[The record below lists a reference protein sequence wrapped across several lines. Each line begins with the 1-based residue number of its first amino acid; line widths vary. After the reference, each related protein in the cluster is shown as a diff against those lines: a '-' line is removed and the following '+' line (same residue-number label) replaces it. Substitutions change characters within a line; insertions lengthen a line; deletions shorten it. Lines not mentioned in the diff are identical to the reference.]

1 MKKQILGFIIFALIL
16 NFKVYSQNKIFLS
29 YKIENEIITNIDI
42 KDESK
47 YLLALNTQLKNLPDD
62 KILEIAES
70 SLIRET
76 VKKIELLKYMDLNQD
91 DKVIDQVIENF
102 YLKLN
107 LNNKQEF
114 EKYLSNYNLSID
126 DVKKKINI
134 ETSWNSLIYDKFKN
148 QITINIKKLKQKIQ
162 LQQNTEFNKSYKL
175 SEIVFEKKE
184 ASLNSKFKKI
194 EESIKEIGFKNTATI
209 YSISSSAKFGGDLSW
224 VEEKNLSKKLSV
236 ILSTLTVGNHTKPI
250 QLGNKF
256 LILNLNEIKNEKI
269 KIDKE
274 RELNKMILYEKNRQL
289 EQFSKI
295 YYDKVKL
302 NTIIDE
308 L

>member
-1 MKKQILGFIIFALIL
+1 MKKQILGFIIFVLIL
-16 NFKVYSQNKIFLS
+16 NFKVYSENKIFLS

-47 YLLALNTQLKNLPDD
+47 YLLALNTQLKNLPDN
-62 KILEIAES
+62 KILEIAEN

-91 DKVIDQVIENF
+91 DKVLDLIIEDF

-114 EKYLSNYNLSID
+114 EEYLINYNLSID
-126 DVKKKINI
+126 SVKQKINI
-134 ETSWNSLIYDKFKN
+134 EKMWNALVYDKFKN
-148 QITINIKKLKQKIQ
+148 QIKINIKSLKQKIQ
-162 LQQNTEFNKSYKL
+162 LQEQSEFNKSYRL

-250 QLGNKF
+250 QLGSKF

-274 RELNKMILYEKNRQL
+274 RELNKMISYEKNRQL

>member
-274 RELNKMILYEKNRQL
+274 EELNKMILYEKNRQL

>member
-114 EKYLSNYNLSID
+114 EEYLSNYNLSID

-274 RELNKMILYEKNRQL
+274 EELNKMILYEKNRQL

-295 YYDKVKL
+295 YYDKIKL

>member
-114 EKYLSNYNLSID
+114 EEYLSNYNLSID

-236 ILSTLTVGNHTKPI
+236 ILSTLTVGNHTKAI

>member
-114 EKYLSNYNLSID
+114 EEYLSNYNLSID

-134 ETSWNSLIYDKFKN
+134 KTSWNSLIYDKFKN

-274 RELNKMILYEKNRQL
+274 EELNKMILYEKNRQL

-295 YYDKVKL
+295 YYDKIKL

>member
-114 EKYLSNYNLSID
+114 EEYLSNYNLSID

-295 YYDKVKL
+295 YYDKIKL